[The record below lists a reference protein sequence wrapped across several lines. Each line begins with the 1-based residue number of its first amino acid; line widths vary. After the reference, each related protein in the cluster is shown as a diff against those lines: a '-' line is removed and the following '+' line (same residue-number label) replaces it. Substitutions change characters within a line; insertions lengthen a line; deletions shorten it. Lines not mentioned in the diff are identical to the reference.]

1 MRAPSRGRW
10 TAWLAILA
18 DPHRSRRAATAATTA
33 AAPADPVS
41 PAKIPPVRSSA
52 NYATTAPPTANP
64 AATVTTATLRHYEE
78 IGLIHARRTTG
89 NQRRYLRRVLRRV
102 TMVRAG
108 QRMGV
113 PLARIATALAELP
126 DDGPT
131 TARDWQRVSAQWQD
145 ELQARIDELVALRDA
160 AERCIG
166 CGCLSTERCGLVNPG
181 DVLAAEGP
189 GARRLGE

>member
-1 MRAPSRGRW
+1 MRAVVFDEVGV
-10 TAWLAILA
+10 L
-18 DPHRSRRAATAATTA
+18 
-33 AAPADPVS
+33 
-41 PAKIPPVRSSA
+41 PPVREVPDPA
-52 NYATTAPPTANP
+52 CPTGG
-64 AATVTTATLRHYEE
+64 V
-78 IGLIHARRTTG
+78 
-89 NQRRYLRRVLRRV
+89 VLDV
-102 TMVRAG
+102 A
-108 QRMGV
+108 
-113 PLARIATALAELP
+113 ATALAELP
-126 DDGPT
+126 DHGPT